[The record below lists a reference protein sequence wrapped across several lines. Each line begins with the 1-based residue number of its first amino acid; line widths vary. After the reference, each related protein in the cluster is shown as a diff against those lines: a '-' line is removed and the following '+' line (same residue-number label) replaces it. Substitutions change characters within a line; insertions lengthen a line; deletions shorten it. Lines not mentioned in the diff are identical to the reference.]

1 MFYLKITI
9 LFYEILYNAIIMLL
23 VASPLGCQADN
34 LTQPFSLVPCP
45 VAIVPGTGN
54 FQFTAKTVFAVE
66 NEEQAEVV
74 KQFTALFTNAAG
86 FTPRIKTESK
96 KGDVYLLT
104 DASLDSEAYLLEI
117 TSKKIR
123 IYASDVQGFFMPC
136 RVSGNYCRLL

>member
-1 MFYLKITI
+1 MKYF
-9 LFYEILYNAIIMLL
+9 IMLL
-23 VASPLGCQADN
+23 LCCWLLPPLGCQADN

-96 KGDVYLLT
+96 KGDVCLLT

-117 TSKKIR
+117 TSKKSAFTHRMYKAFLCLAEYPAIIAGCYR
-123 IYASDVQGFFMPC
+123 GYTG
-136 RVSGNYCRLL
+136 G

>member
-1 MFYLKITI
+1 MKYF
-9 LFYEILYNAIIMLL
+9 IMLL
-23 VASPLGCQADN
+23 LCCWLLPPLGCQADN

-96 KGDVYLLT
+96 KGDVCLLT
-104 DASLDSEAYLLEI
+104 DASLDSE
-117 TSKKIR
+117 
-123 IYASDVQGFFMPC
+123 V
-136 RVSGNYCRLL
+136 

>member
-1 MFYLKITI
+1 
-9 LFYEILYNAIIMLL
+9 MLL
-23 VASPLGCQADN
+23 VASPPLGCQADN

-96 KGDVYLLT
+96 KGDVCLLT
-104 DASLDSEAYLLEI
+104 DASLDSEAYSVGNHL
-117 TSKKIR
+117 KGKIR

-136 RVSGNYCRLL
+136 RVSGNIAGC